1 MLIRLGEGAES
12 DRSDLERGNERV
24 CPYKSGGVV
33 VLDGLCVAEGLQDGV
48 GLQQL
53 LLQLALGH
61 TQRSVTTTP
70 PSPPARSRRLFLL
83 LSEETARPSCK
94 FTERSRYFRGRAT
107 ASGGQA
113 NKRIS
118 MTPRERIDLRFREQK
133 GSCDFSHLIG
143 LNMIYALQGVI
154 TQKQTH

>member
-61 TQRSVTTTP
+61 TQERHNNPAQPARSVTPFISALIGGNCTSN
-70 PSPPARSRRLFLL
+70 SPNAVAISEAARRLLEDKL
-83 LSEETARPSCK
+83 TNDS
-94 FTERSRYFRGRAT
+94 
-107 ASGGQA
+107 Q
-113 NKRIS
+113 
-118 MTPRERIDLRFREQK
+118 
-133 GSCDFSHLIG
+133 
-143 LNMIYALQGVI
+143 
-154 TQKQTH
+154 